1 VIWVNV
7 DVGIFCVDPLF
18 VVETTTAAPNMFESA
33 FDVDTA
39 RLDAKFQLLWLL
51 DKA

>member
-1 VIWVNV
+1 VS
-7 DVGIFCVDPLF
+7 VGIICVDDF
-18 VVETTTAAPNMFESA
+18 EAETATGASNMFESA

-39 RLDAKFQLLWLL
+39 RLDAKFQLLWPL